1 MASEF
6 DRLMQQADS
15 QYFRVFGEDQ
25 LGSHPTYT
33 APGGFSAPVM
43 VDVALGRNVEVA
55 GAEGSFRTVQ
65 LLAEL
70 RVCQV
75 SRPQRGGRLKLAEG
89 DFLLAEPI
97 DSDGLVNRWSLL
109 PAG

>member
-6 DRLMQQADS
+6 DRLMQQADA

-25 LGSHPTYT
+25 QGSHPTYT
-33 APGGFSAPVM
+33 APGGFSGPVM
-43 VDVALGRNVEVA
+43 VDVSLGRNVEVA

-75 SRPQRGGRLKLAEG
+75 ARPQRGGRLRLAEG

>member
-6 DRLMQQADS
+6 DRLMQQADD
-15 QYFRVFGEDQ
+15 QYFRVFGEDKQ
-25 LGSHPTYT
+25 SGQPTYT
-33 APGGFSAPVM
+33 APGGYSSPVQ

-75 SRPQRGGRLKLAEG
+75 ARPQRGGRLKLAEG

-97 DSDGLVNRWSLL
+97 DSDGQVNRWSLM